1 MRTGPSSDGPV
12 CFSRPII
19 RGEKRLW
26 QPASRIRHESG
37 KATGRRKRSCTKARR
52 HERGKSVPPD
62 GRVESR
68 EKNAG
73 NHGSEPS
80 AVHPQSY
87 GFRLPAGIASRA
99 TSGSERH
106 SAFPLIV
113 GTAISEQAA
122 GIFMA
127 SSEKKHGESLSLP
140 HNRLAYARYATTY
153 PARRLARAVADRRGH
168 RPSRLALYRAGKR
181 VGRDAGSGAPS
192 PRMARMACRV
202 ARGSPCRGNVLSAV
216 RSAGPA
222 KRKAYRRQPRRAD
235 TPR

>member
-12 CFSRPII
+12 CFSGRYPW
-19 RGEKRLW
+19 RKPRLR

-37 KATGRRKRSCTKARR
+37 KDTGRRKKSGLKAWR

-68 EKNAG
+68 EKNTG
-73 NHGSEPS
+73 NHDSAPS
-80 AVHPQSY
+80 AIHPQSY
-87 GFRLPAGIASRA
+87 GFRLPAGIASQA
-99 TSGSERH
+99 ISGSERH

-140 HNRLAYARYATTY
+140 YNRLAYARYATTH
-153 PARRLARAVADRRGH
+153 PARRLARAVANRRGH
-168 RPSRLALYRAGKR
+168 RDRKSTRLNSSHPNPSRM
-181 VGRDAGSGAPS
+181 PS
-192 PRMARMACRV
+192 
-202 ARGSPCRGNVLSAV
+202 SA
-216 RSAGPA
+216 
-222 KRKAYRRQPRRAD
+222 
-235 TPR
+235 